1 MSHRSKLL
9 KGTLILTATGLATR
23 VMGFFYRIFMSHAF
37 GEEGVGIYQLVFPI
51 YALGF
56 SLTCAGIEL
65 ILSRLVAKNMALGK
79 KKEARELLYSGLLIT
94 VIFSCIVTLFLQ
106 NYAGT
111 IASSILH
118 DTRCTEL
125 LLILSYAFPFAAIHS
140 CVCGYYFGQ
149 KETGL
154 PARSQLIEQAV
165 RFGSVMLIY
174 FAGSRQGITF
184 GVSLAVAGLI
194 AGELAS
200 SLYCLK
206 ILSRQKEFLAS
217 RPSLLLIC
225 RQIPKLLIPSLPL
238 TGNRVL
244 LGILQSAEALSIPL
258 KLQASGLSG
267 QEALS
272 VYGVLTGM
280 ALPCILFPSAI
291 SNSISTMLLPEVAEI
306 QALNNKQAFRSL
318 IQKTTCSCIAMG
330 SLCCLFLL
338 FTGRWIGTWIFH
350 SSLAGELIQT
360 LSWMCPF
367 LYTNNTLISTING
380 IGKTTLTFLINSFSL
395 LIRIASIFFLI
406 PVFGIQGYLWGLLA
420 SQLSVFC
427 LCLLSLCRY
436 GVSSGRSQITL
447 ASAQTSASERD

>member
-118 DTRCTEL
+118 DARCTEL

-165 RFGSVMLIY
+165 RVGSVMLIY

-306 QALNNKQAFRSL
+306 QALNNKKAFRSL

-360 LSWMCPF
+360 LSFPLYQQHADQHDQWHREDDSYISHQFLQPF
-367 LYTNNTLISTING
+367 DPDCKYLLSDPGIRDSGISLGPAGQPAKRLLSVPFIS
-380 IGKTTLTFLINSFSL
+380 LPLWSL
-395 LIRIASIFFLI
+395 LRQKSDHFSVCTNICIRT
-406 PVFGIQGYLWGLLA
+406 GL
-420 SQLSVFC
+420 
-427 LCLLSLCRY
+427 
-436 GVSSGRSQITL
+436 T
-447 ASAQTSASERD
+447 